1 MDKPFSELSQG
12 TNRPKTFRNSIDI
25 SGSKTPHV
33 MKMAIPDMHTII
45 QAKGKVS
52 SNLKITTIILILDEF
67 GIAILIID

>member
-12 TNRPKTFRNSIDI
+12 TNRLKTFRNSIDI

-52 SNLKITTIILILDEF
+52 ANLK
-67 GIAILIID
+67 